1 MKHFGSA
8 HSTAEERSV
17 LLLSS
22 VGVVSFGWAVSC
34 GFSYCLS
41 IPESLRASP
50 VAAPV
55 ELPTRRRIQIA
66 LRTGRV
72 RATPCIAPGRQ
83 DFIHFTPHRRC
94 RTDGRGRPASHSP
107 TALVRRHRRSP
118 CCEAPDKLI
127 TNRRRCVRRVD
138 NNVVRETNGPPE
150 YGRKR
155 QLASSQTAIK

>member
-83 DFIHFTPHRRC
+83 DFIHFTPHLRC
-94 RTDGRGRPASHSP
+94 GRTAADGQPLIHRPLWYVA
-107 TALVRRHRRSP
+107 TV
-118 CCEAPDKLI
+118 
-127 TNRRRCVRRVD
+127 VRRVVRHPTNSLPIAD
-138 NNVVRETNGPPE
+138 VACVVSIITLCA
-150 YGRKR
+150 R
-155 QLASSQTAIK
+155 QMDPRNMDASDSWQAHKQR